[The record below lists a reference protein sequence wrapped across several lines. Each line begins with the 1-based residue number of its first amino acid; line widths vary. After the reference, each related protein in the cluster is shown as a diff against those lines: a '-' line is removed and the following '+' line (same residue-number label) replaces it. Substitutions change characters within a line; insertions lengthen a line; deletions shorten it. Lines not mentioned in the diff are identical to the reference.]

1 MSGVEGTDPE
11 GGGQLKKAERGRVG
25 RYGGARLPKMMHR
38 GERAALHAA
47 LVALAVA
54 VGVAGALAAAE
65 AAAEEMPEPLRRLQQ
80 VQMNLWQR
88 ACGTAALNEGI
99 GCWWNNYGWGAILD
113 SFGF

>member
-1 MSGVEGTDPE
+1 MRAMAG
-11 GGGQLKKAERGRVG
+11 
-25 RYGGARLPKMMHR
+25 R
-38 GERAALHAA
+38 GERGTLHAGMAALF
-47 LVALAVA
+47 VLA
-54 VGVAGALAAAE
+54 GLAGALAAAAGE
-65 AAAEEMPEPLRRLQQ
+65 LDGEEVPETLRRLQQ

>member
-1 MSGVEGTDPE
+1 MAG
-11 GGGQLKKAERGRVG
+11 
-25 RYGGARLPKMMHR
+25 R
-38 GERAALHAA
+38 GERVALHAGMAA
-47 LVALAVA
+47 LFVL
-54 VGVAGALAAAE
+54 VGLAGALAAA
-65 AAAEEMPEPLRRLQQ
+65 AAGELDGEEIPEPLRRLQQ